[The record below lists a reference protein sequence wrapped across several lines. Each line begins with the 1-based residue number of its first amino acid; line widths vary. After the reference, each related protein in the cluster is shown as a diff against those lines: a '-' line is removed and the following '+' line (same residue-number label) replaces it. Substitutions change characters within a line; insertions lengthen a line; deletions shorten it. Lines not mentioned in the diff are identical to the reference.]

1 MKNKLLKG
9 LVISIISISVISLTG
24 IISTKKINTTSKE
37 KKEIYMY
44 DNDNVIEKLRAVNK
58 YKNKD
63 TIINYNKLN
72 TMLINNNKYN
82 LSNKE
87 LNNSLL
93 DINRYNYM
101 FKWFFGGW

>member
-9 LVISIISISVISLTG
+9 LVISIISISVISATG
-24 IISTKKINTTSKE
+24 IISTKINTTSKE

-101 FKWFFGGW
+101 FNK

>member
-44 DNDNVIEKLRAVNK
+44 DNVIEKLRAVNK

-63 TIINYNKLN
+63 TIIDYNKLN

-93 DINRYNYM
+93 NINRYNYM
-101 FKWFFGGW
+101 FK

>member
-9 LVISIISISVISLTG
+9 LVISIVTISVISATG

-37 KKEIYMY
+37 EKEIYMY
-44 DNDNVIEKLRAVNK
+44 DNTNVIEKLRAVNK
-58 YKNKD
+58 NKD
-63 TIINYNKLN
+63 TIIDYNKLN
-72 TMLINNNKYN
+72 TMLITNNKYN
-82 LSNKE
+82 LGNKE

-101 FKWFFGGW
+101 FK

>member
-9 LVISIISISVISLTG
+9 LVISIISISVISATG

-44 DNDNVIEKLRAVNK
+44 DNDNVIEKLRAINK

-63 TIINYNKLN
+63 TIIDYNKLN

-93 DINRYNYM
+93 NINRYNYM
-101 FKWFFGGW
+101 FK